1 MTRHSKTRLITTRV
15 VGKTGRRQLWRGN
28 AAQRASDPRRTA
40 ELAVPDGQRPKRLAV
55 RIPSAHRDTTAVLGG
70 AYPFL
75 TGKPATTG
83 MFIGH
88 DTVTGQ
94 RFCFDPWQLYQQQSV
109 SNTNIAIIG
118 NIGWGKTN
126 TSMVMALR
134 GIATGYRVIV
144 PGDPKNDWT
153 RLAEALGGQAIR
165 LGPGMT
171 ERLNP
176 LDLGTPPPGADEAG
190 WRHQAEQR
198 RAALMVAIVETLA
211 PSLAPLHPET
221 RATLTAAV
229 NVACCDSTTATLHQV
244 VTALAAEG
252 GEHAAP
258 LRAALGELCAGPL
271 AGMLDHPA
279 TATPDPASPIIAVG
293 TAAVADND
301 LAHTLAVL
309 TATSQLDGA
318 AGAGRRFI
326 IYDEAWRI
334 LTAPTHL
341 ARVNA
346 ELRLSRARGTSTVLV
361 THALSDTDKAAD
373 AGSSAAATARGLVAL
388 CDTRIIFRQASGET
402 DRTAIELALTG
413 AERQALADL
422 GKGEALWKTG
432 ITTRRIHTDLG
443 TTESAIF
450 STDRPPSPSAGDTC

>member
-1 MTRHSKTRLITTRV
+1 M
-15 VGKTGRRQLWRGN
+15 
-28 AAQRASDPRRTA
+28 RASKRPLIEARSTERNRTEVHGGEDHAGGAERAMRGRAESGGADTSPARR
-40 ELAVPDGQRPKRLAV
+40 L
-55 RIPSAHRDTTAVLGG
+55 RIPVAHRDTTAVLGG

-75 TGKPATTG
+75 TDRPATAG

-94 RFCFDPWQLYQQQSV
+94 RFCFDPWRLYQQQTV

-118 NIGWGKTN
+118 NVGWGKTN
-126 TSMVMALR
+126 TAMALALR

-153 RLAEALGGQAIR
+153 RLAEAIGGQAIR
-165 LGPGMT
+165 LGPGRR

-176 LDLGTPPPGADEAG
+176 LDLGAPPPGADEPA
-190 WRHQAEQR
+190 WRRQAEQR
-198 RAALMVAIVETLA
+198 RATLMVAIVEILA
-211 PSLAPLHPET
+211 PSPAPMRPEA
-221 RATLTAAV
+221 RETLTAAIE
-229 NVACCDSTTATLHQV
+229 VACGVNITATLHEV
-244 VTALAAEG
+244 VSALAADG
-252 GEHAAP
+252 RDHAAP
-258 LRAALGELCAGPL
+258 IRAALSELCGGPL
-271 AGMLDHPA
+271 AGMLDQPA
-279 TATPDPASPIIAVG
+279 TATPDRAAPIIAVG

-318 AGAGRRFI
+318 AGSERRFI

-334 LTAPTHL
+334 LAAPTHL

-346 ELRLSRARGTSTVLV
+346 ELRLSRARGTSTVLI

-388 CDTRIIFRQASGET
+388 CDTRIIFRQAPGET
-402 DRTAIELALTG
+402 DRTATELALTG
-413 AERQALADL
+413 PERQALAGL
-422 GKGEALWKTG
+422 GKGEALWKIGTE
-432 ITTRRIHTDLG
+432 THRIHTDLG
-443 TTESAIF
+443 PTETGLF
-450 STDRPPSPSAGDTC
+450 NTDAHRLS

>member
-1 MTRHSKTRLITTRV
+1 MRAGKRPLIQARPTERNRTDSCGGEDRAGGAKRAMRGRAESGGADAAPARRL
-15 VGKTGRRQLWRGN
+15 
-28 AAQRASDPRRTA
+28 
-40 ELAVPDGQRPKRLAV
+40 
-55 RIPSAHRDTTAVLGG
+55 RIPVAHRDTTAVLGG

-75 TGKPATTG
+75 TDKPATVG
-83 MFIGH
+83 MFVGH
-88 DTVTGQ
+88 DTAAGQ
-94 RFCFDPWQLYQQQSV
+94 RFCFDPWCLYQQQTV

-126 TSMVMALR
+126 TAMALALR

-165 LGPGMT
+165 LGPGRP

-176 LDLGTPPPGADEAG
+176 LDLGAPPPGADEPA

-198 RAALMVAIVETLA
+198 RATLMVAIVETLA
-211 PSLAPLHPET
+211 PSLAPMRPEARET
-221 RATLTAAV
+221 LAAALDIACRA
-229 NVACCDSTTATLHQV
+229 NTTATLHQV
-244 VTALAAEG
+244 VTALAADG
-252 GEHAAP
+252 RDHAAP
-258 LRAALGELCAGPL
+258 VRAALGELCSGPL
-271 AGMLDHPA
+271 AGMLDQPA
-279 TATPDPASPIIAVG
+279 TATPDPAAPIIAVG

-318 AGAGRRFI
+318 AGAGRRFV

-334 LTAPTHL
+334 LAAPSHL

-346 ELRLSRARGTSTVLV
+346 ELRLSRARGTSTVLI

-373 AGSSAAATARGLVAL
+373 AGSSAAATARGLMAL
-388 CDTRIIFRQASGET
+388 CDTRIIFRQAPGET
-402 DRTAIELALTG
+402 DRTATELALTG
-413 AERQALADL
+413 PERQALTDL

-432 ITTRRIHTDLG
+432 TETRRIHTDLG
-443 TTESAIF
+443 RTETGLF
-450 STDRPPSPSAGDTC
+450 NTDAHRLS

>member
-1 MTRHSKTRLITTRV
+1 MTWQAKTPLIATSTAGAADNGRH
-15 VGKTGRRQLWRGN
+15 WR
-28 AAQRASDPRRTA
+28 QRATPRNSDLEPGSPTERNGR
-40 ELAVPDGQRPKRLAV
+40 QRPNRLKLQ
-55 RIPSAHRDTTAVLGG
+55 IPSAHRDTTAVLSG

-75 TGKPATTG
+75 VGGPATDG

-94 RFCFDPWQLYQQQSV
+94 RFCFDPWRLYAQQTV

-126 TSMVMALR
+126 TAMAIALR

-165 LGPGMT
+165 IGPGLP

-176 LDLGTPPPGADEAG
+176 LDMGAPLPGADGSA

-198 RAALMVAIVETLA
+198 RATLMVAIVETLA
-211 PSLAPLHPET
+211 PSLAPLHPEA
-221 RATLTAAV
+221 RETLTAAV
-229 NVACCDSTTATLHQV
+229 DVACCVNTTPTLHHV
-244 VTALAAEG
+244 VAALAADG

-258 LRAALGELCAGPL
+258 IRSAIGGLCAGPL
-271 AGMLDHPA
+271 AGMLDQPA
-279 TATPDPASPIIAVG
+279 TATPDPTSPIIAVG
-293 TAAVADND
+293 TAAVAGND

-309 TATSQLDGA
+309 TVTSQLDGA
-318 AGAGRRFI
+318 AGSERRFI

-334 LTAPTHL
+334 LAAPTHL

-346 ELRLSRARGTSTVLV
+346 ELRLSRARGTSTVLI

-388 CDTRIIFRQASGET
+388 CDTRIIFRQAPGET
-402 DRTAIELALTG
+402 DRTATELALTNP
-413 AERQALADL
+413 ERQALADL

-432 ITTRRIHTDLG
+432 NTTRRIHTDLG
-443 TTESAIF
+443 ATETMLF
-450 STDRPPSPSAGDTC
+450 NTDQNWHA

>member
-1 MTRHSKTRLITTRV
+1 MTRQAKTPLIATRAA
-15 VGKTGRRQLWRGN
+15 GAAEKGRPWRRG
-28 AAQRASDPRRTA
+28 AAQRGSDPEPAKPA
-40 ELAVPDGQRPKRLAV
+40 ERNVGQRQNRLTL
-55 RIPSAHRDTTAVLGG
+55 RIPTSHRDTTAVLGG
-70 AYPFL
+70 AFPFL
-75 TGKPATTG
+75 TGKPATDG

-88 DTVTGQ
+88 DTVTGE
-94 RFCFDPWQLYQQQSV
+94 RFCFDPWQLYAQQTV

-126 TSMVMALR
+126 TAMAIALR
-134 GIATGYRVIV
+134 GIACGYRVIV

-165 LGPGMT
+165 VGPGMP

-176 LDLGTPPPGADEAG
+176 LDLGTPLPGADGSA

-198 RAALMVAIVETLA
+198 RAVLMVSIVETLA
-211 PSLAPLHPET
+211 PSLAPLRPED
-221 RATLTAAV
+221 RETLTAAV
-229 NVACCDSTTATLHQV
+229 DVACCTNTTPTLHHV
-244 VTALAAEG
+244 VAALAADG

-258 LRAALGELCAGPL
+258 IRSAIGGLCAGPL
-271 AGMLDHPA
+271 AGMLDQPA
-279 TATPDPASPIIAVG
+279 TATPEPTSPIIAVG

-309 TATSQLDGA
+309 TATSQLDGV
-318 AGAGRRFI
+318 GGSERRFI

-334 LTAPTHL
+334 LAAPTHL

-346 ELRLSRARGTSTVLV
+346 ELRLSRAQGTATVLI

-388 CDTRIIFRQASGET
+388 CDTRIIFRQATGET
-402 DRTAIELALTG
+402 DRTATELGLTHP
-413 AERQALADL
+413 ERESLATL

-432 ITTRRIHTDLG
+432 NATRRIHTDLG
-443 TTESAIF
+443 PTETTLF
-450 STDRPPSPSAGDTC
+450 NTDQNRNA

>member
-1 MTRHSKTRLITTRV
+1 MTRRSKAPLIGT
-15 VGKTGRRQLWRGN
+15 
-28 AAQRASDPRRTA
+28 RTA
-40 ELAVPDGQRPKRLAV
+40 GTTSKHPQRRSAASPASEFEPGARSPRSDGQRHDRQFL
-55 RIPSAHRDTTAVLGG
+55 RILSAHRDTTAVLGG

-75 TGKPATTG
+75 TGKPADDG

-88 DTVTGQ
+88 DTVTGE
-94 RFCFDPWQLYQQQSV
+94 RYCFDPWQLYQQQIV
-109 SNTNIAIIG
+109 SNTNIAIVG

-126 TSMVMALR
+126 TAMAIALR
-134 GIATGYRVIV
+134 GIATGHRVLV

-165 LGPGMT
+165 IGPGMP

-176 LDLGTPPPGADEAG
+176 LDLGTPPPGADEQA

-198 RAALMVAIVETLA
+198 RSALMVAIVETLA
-211 PSLAPLHPET
+211 PSLTPLHPEA
-221 RATLTAAV
+221 RETLTAATGF
-229 NVACCDSTTATLHQV
+229 ACNANTTATLHHV
-244 VTALAAEG
+244 VTALAAER

-258 LRAALGELCAGPL
+258 IRAALGELCAGPL
-271 AGMLDHPA
+271 TGMLDQSA
-279 TATPDPASPIIAVG
+279 TATPDPSSPIIAVG

-318 AGAGRRFI
+318 TGAGRRFV

-334 LTAPTHL
+334 LAAPTHL
-341 ARVNA
+341 GRVNA
-346 ELRLSRARGTSTVLV
+346 ELRLSRARGTSTVLI

-388 CDTRIIFRQASGET
+388 CDTRIIFRQAPGET
-402 DRTAIELALTG
+402 DRTATELALTNP
-413 AERQALADL
+413 ERGALADL
-422 GKGEALWKTG
+422 GKGEALWKIG
-432 ITTRRIHTDLG
+432 NTTRRIHTDLG
-443 TTESAIF
+443 PTEATLF
-450 STDRPPSPSAGDTC
+450 DTDQYRHE